1 MKVNSKLL
9 DSFLSAEKEYRKQ
22 ENKIEKYFKK
32 QVEPTI
38 NKATTLEELQEVK
51 EFLRNMPQIAG
62 KVLIFRTIL
71 LKEEEIKKN
80 CTIVL
85 SQLKE

>member
-1 MKVNSKLL
+1 MKTNSKLL

-22 ENKIEKYFKK
+22 ESKIEKYFKK
-32 QVEPTI
+32 QVEPII

-51 EFLRNMPQIAG
+51 EFLRSMPQIAG

-71 LKEEEIKKN
+71 LKENEIKN
-80 CTIVL
+80 TLI
-85 SQLKE
+85 